1 MYIKLHLCFMVSPPI
16 NNFMGQLGD
25 VSFPNWTSM
34 YKLYGILNCMISFF
48 LWMKSDSHAFVNQV
62 MDVMD
67 ANYV

>member
-1 MYIKLHLCFMVSPPI
+1 MD
-16 NNFMGQLGD
+16 QLGD

-48 LWMKSDSHAFVNQV
+48 VWMKSDSHAFFNQV